1 MDLFT
6 FTASLSEHAR
16 EQVRIACLERNVTHP
31 KLAVRP
37 SAPEELCLVVTPQ
50 RHASLQDLLDLEEDL
65 EAILAIPMTVVSANS
80 VNGVLLAQAAV
91 SL

>member
-1 MDLFT
+1 M
-6 FTASLSEHAR
+6 
-16 EQVRIACLERNVTHP
+16 
-31 KLAVRP
+31 
-37 SAPEELCLVVTPQ
+37 TPQ

-65 EAILAIPMTVVSANS
+65 EAIFAIPMTVVSANS